1 MARGG
6 SGFVVVM
13 NRIPALIAAVEAN
26 SRSAPKRVADRIA
39 ASAKA
44 RAPVATGHLRASIHA
59 DSISAGKEAQIVVDA
74 PYAGFV
80 EFGTYKMSARPFLA
94 PAIAE
99 HEEEFM
105 LEVAK
110 PLGGAF

>member
-1 MARGG
+1 MPRA
-6 SGFVVVM
+6 GFTVVF

-26 SRSAPKRVADRIA
+26 SKGAPKRVADRIA
-39 ASAKA
+39 VSARA
-44 RAPVATGHLRASIHA
+44 RAPVSTGLLRSSIRTE
-59 DSISAGKEAQIVVDA
+59 SISAGKEAQVVVDA

-80 EFGTYKMSARPFLA
+80 EFGTYKMGARPFLS
-94 PAIAE
+94 PAVAE

-105 LEVAK
+105 LEIAK